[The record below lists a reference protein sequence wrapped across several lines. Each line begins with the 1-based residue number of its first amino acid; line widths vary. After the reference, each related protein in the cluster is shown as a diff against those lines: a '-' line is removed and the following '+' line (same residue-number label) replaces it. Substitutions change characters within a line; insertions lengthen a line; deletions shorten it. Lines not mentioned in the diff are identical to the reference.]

1 MAYWNFSSFTNKLP
15 LARNTWNIG
24 AVKQLFRL
32 YHLLI
37 AIHTKDSDLF
47 RGPDA
52 VPTFGTVMFE
62 AVLQSISLWQSPTL
76 FHPTRH
82 PLSQPS
88 HTSRHHDKTR
98 FYFLVFLRPNRPE
111 IMLQLH
117 ILERKKDPIWSPIR
131 GLSLKFYFSVLSTN
145 LSKTLLKTA
154 RILILQGPIHKYRAS
169 AQGVLLS

>member
-62 AVLQSISLWQSPTL
+62 AVLQSTFLWHSPPL

-88 HTSRHHDKTR
+88 HTSRRHDKIR
-98 FYFLVFLRPNRPE
+98 LIFWYFYAQ
-111 IMLQLH
+111 IA
-117 ILERKKDPIWSPIR
+117 RKSCSNSAFWNAKKTPY
-131 GLSLKFYFSVLSTN
+131 GLPYEVSLSNFIF
-145 LSKTLLKTA
+145 
-154 RILILQGPIHKYRAS
+154 PF
-169 AQGVLLS
+169 